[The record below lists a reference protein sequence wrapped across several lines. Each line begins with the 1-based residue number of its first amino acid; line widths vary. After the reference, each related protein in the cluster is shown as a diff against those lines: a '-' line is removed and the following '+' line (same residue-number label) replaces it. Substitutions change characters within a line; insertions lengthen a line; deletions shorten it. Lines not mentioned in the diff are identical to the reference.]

1 MTSSESASVLTI
13 RNTKNT
19 RRAHGLTVPIIKSD
33 AVNKEYVDYFITYC
47 YYSSSLT
54 NPIFSKDI
62 TLNDKTTT
70 TWTFTILL
78 DVKICEITVGVTSK
92 ITVNI
97 NVTFVF
103 ALRYMIYIIVM
114 KIV

>member
-1 MTSSESASVLTI
+1 MKVHQCSLLEI
-13 RNTKNT
+13 QKNT
-19 RRAHGLTVPIIKSD
+19 RRAYGLTVPIIRSNT
-33 AVNKEYVDYFITYC
+33 VNKEYIDYFITYC

-62 TLNDKTTT
+62 TLSNKTTT

-78 DVKICEITVGVTSK
+78 DVKIYEITVGVTSK

-97 NVTFVF
+97 NVTFVL
-103 ALRYMIYIIVM
+103 ALRYMIHITVIRIVW
-114 KIV
+114 

>member
-1 MTSSESASVLTI
+1 MKVHQCSLLEI
-13 RNTKNT
+13 QKNT
-19 RRAHGLTVPIIKSD
+19 RRAYGLTVPIIRYD
-33 AVNKEYVDYFITYC
+33 VVNKEYVDYFIARC
-47 YYSSSLT
+47 YYSNSLT

-62 TLNDKTTT
+62 TLSNKTTA

-97 NVTFVF
+97 NVTFVL
-103 ALRYMIYIIVM
+103 ALRYMIYITVM
-114 KIV
+114 KIVW